1 MGIKIKKTKSVQV
14 GKVKI
19 GGGRPIVLIA
29 GPCVIESQIHALK
42 TAEKLKRVTSDANIP
57 FIFKASYDKANRS
70 SIDSFRGPG
79 LIKGLNF
86 LEKIKQE
93 LNVPVLSDVHTEEEI
108 EPAAQV
114 LDVLQ
119 IPAFL
124 CRQTNMLVKAA
135 KTGRAINVKKGQF
148 MAPWDLKN
156 VVDKL
161 SQSGCKKILLTERG
175 FMFGYNNLV
184 VDMRSLT
191 LMRDLG
197 YPVVFDATHSL
208 QLPGGQ
214 GKKSGGQREL
224 IPDLARGAVAVGC
237 DVLFMETHP
246 NPDKAKSD
254 GPNMLKLSQL
264 SELLKQVKTLDQA
277 VRQSDT

>member
-1 MGIKIKKTKSVQV
+1 MGLKVKKTKLVTV

-19 GGGRPIVLIA
+19 GGGKPIVLIA
-29 GPCVIESQIHALK
+29 GPCVIESQSHVLN
-42 TAEKLKRVTSDANIP
+42 TAEKIKRAACDADIP

-79 LIKGLNF
+79 LIKGLQS
-86 LEKIKQE
+86 LETIKQQ

-108 EPAAQV
+108 EPASQV

-124 CRQTNMLVKAA
+124 CRQTNMIIKAA
-135 KTGRAINVKKGQF
+135 KTGCSVNVKKGQF
-148 MAPWDLKN
+148 MAPWDMKN

-161 SQSGCKKILLTERG
+161 SHSGCKKILLTERG
-175 FMFGYNNLV
+175 FTFGYNNLV
-184 VDMRSLT
+184 VDMRSLV
-191 LMRDLG
+191 LMRNLG
-197 YPVVFDATHSL
+197 YPIIFDATHSL
-208 QLPGGQ
+208 QLPGGK
-214 GKKSGGQREL
+214 GNKSGGQKEL
-224 IPDLARGAVAVGC
+224 IPDLVRGAVAVGC
-237 DVLFMETHP
+237 DAIFMEVHP

-264 SELLKQVKTLDQA
+264 PELLKQIKTLDLA
-277 VRQSDT
+277 VKN

>member
-1 MGIKIKKTKSVQV
+1 MGIKIKKTKSVQI

-86 LEKIKQE
+86 LKKIKQE

-148 MAPWDLKN
+148 MAPWDMKN

-264 SELLKQVKTLDQA
+264 PELLEQIKMLDQT
-277 VRQSDT
+277 VRKWS